1 MVEFSNINPN
11 ESGLSV
17 RSKLNKMLRELIS
30 GVEGVNSIWNEILSL
45 DGITDDI
52 RSDLTAWYTEL
63 RTQILYGYDY
73 TDKVSGDLKSYIN
86 GMDGGVSAFA
96 DSTVYDPQFPIGK
109 AATVLATQPGTYVN
123 FKDDTGNPITIT
135 DENAVTIFYKG
146 ADSDFWKHHSIKVE
160 SDVSQVVTQQRFSAS
175 VINGKYWNTTGNLTN
190 GTAHTASNLISVA
203 PGRRYKVMSPLSLVV
218 QFNNEEFVSILAGD
232 ALRFSEFTT
241 GENVNA
247 VGLDVQYN
255 PMQEVIYILDITD
268 IDSLKYD
275 VDLSEHYL
283 RYLAYGKYIVTD
295 GGINTI
301 LPNPP
306 HRGTERLNVTPGQFW
321 RINAARYYVLYDADG
336 TTIQTLTKFPSN
348 QIIEI
353 PEKASQM
360 AIDTAP
366 IDGIEGIIVQNV
378 TDIEQIKIKVESDV
392 SFTQWKGKNWFCFG
406 TSISDTSPWSGH
418 EEPSGQ
424 YPPFLSALS
433 GLVHHNWAVKGSML
447 TNGDDDPERN
457 SILKQIRI
465 AAGLEA
471 DSEGVTKNW
480 LVDADLIT
488 IEGLVND
495 WAHSSNLAP
504 IGSLDDMTD
513 TAATD
518 NTIYGALYLAIK
530 YCYNANP
537 NATVLLI
544 TDSTGKD
551 NVAFNQKNGIGKFQS
566 DYAKVMIDAA
576 QHMGCICIDAGNM
589 SQINIFHPAYLIDH
603 IHHSK
608 MGGQQF
614 ANAIWASLRLIMPSE
629 KLN

>member
-45 DGITDDI
+45 DGITDGI

-175 VINGKYWNTTGNLTN
+175 VINGKYWNSTGNLTN
-190 GTAHTASNLISVA
+190 GTAYTASNLISVA
-203 PGRRYKVMSPLSLVV
+203 PGRRYKVMSPLTLVA
-218 QFNNEEFVSILAGD
+218 QFNNEEFVSVLAGD
-232 ALRFSEFTT
+232 TLRFSEFTT

-283 RYLAYGKYIVTD
+283 RYLAYGKYIVTN

-306 HRGTERLNVTPGQFW
+306 YRGTERLNVTPGQFW
-321 RINAARYYVLYDADG
+321 RINAAQYYVLYDADG